1 MTKILI
7 ADHHPIVRHGIH
19 SFLCSDNS
27 SYSIIGE
34 VTHGDEL
41 ISALKQKNPCLL
53 LLEINMPGIDGFQ
66 ILKDIKNKF
75 PKTKIV
81 VFSSFPDKLYAHHCI
96 NSGARGYINKT
107 TASEEFRDII
117 SSIMTGKIFSH
128 PSLKI
133 KKQDTGGNQ
142 QKKSL
147 LQKLSSRET
156 EVLHLLVAGKR
167 NKDIAIGLN
176 INEKTV
182 STYKSRLLKKLKV
195 KNVAELITHVSAI
208 LP

>member
-7 ADHHPIVRHGIH
+7 ADHHPIIRHGIQN
-19 SFLCSDNS
+19 FLCSDKNG
-27 SYSIIGE
+27 YSIIGE
-34 VTHGDEL
+34 VSHGDHL

-53 LLEINMPGIDGFQ
+53 LLEINMPGITGFQ

-96 NSGARGYINKT
+96 NSGACGYVNKA
-107 TASEEFRDII
+107 TASEEFKKII
-117 SSIMTGKIFSH
+117 SLVMSGKIYSH

-133 KKQDTGGNQ
+133 MKQDETNSR
-142 QKKSL
+142 QKPDL

-156 EVLHLLVAGKR
+156 EVLNLLMSGKR
-167 NKDIAIGLN
+167 NKDIAIHLN

-182 STYKSRLLKKLKV
+182 STYKSRLLKKLKI
-195 KNVAELITHVSAI
+195 KNVAELINHVNAI
-208 LP
+208 FP